1 MGTKIKVTEEQFV
14 EAVQSGMSANDIC
27 EKFDITENTVRA
39 YCRRYKVGTIGE
51 RRKKAVFDDEYI
63 VEELKKG
70 TDHGIIA
77 EHFNVARGTLN
88 HYIRENNLNPNGVR
102 RKATCEEVI
111 ERELAKVKR
120 AEPPKKPFKDVV
132 KGQRV
137 VDVSCLYGI

>member
-14 EAVQSGMSANDIC
+14 KAVQSGMSANDIC
-27 EKFDITENTVRA
+27 EKFDITANTVRA

-88 HYIRENNLNPNGVR
+88 HYIREKNLNPNGVR
-102 RKATCEEVI
+102 RKEKSKETEEHD
-111 ERELAKVKR
+111 LTNVKR
-120 AEPPKKPFKDVV
+120 AEPPKKPFKTVIQ
-132 KGQRV
+132 GQKY